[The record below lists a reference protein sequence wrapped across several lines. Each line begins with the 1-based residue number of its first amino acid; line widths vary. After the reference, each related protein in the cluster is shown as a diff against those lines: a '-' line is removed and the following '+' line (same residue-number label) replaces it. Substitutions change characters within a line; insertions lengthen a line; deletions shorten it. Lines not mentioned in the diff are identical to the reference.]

1 MHDRVSVNPMA
12 LRALPVDEE
21 AAALAAIGARR
32 IGVASQKLE
41 AGGWGR
47 GLRALQDAG
56 LEIAYLVHGV
66 FTPVDDDAGW
76 AAESDQLRR
85 AIDAAAAVGAPFV
98 YLCTGPPGPLRWEDA
113 VAALGNRLAP
123 AIDRARAAGIDLA
136 LENALSVRTDTSFLF
151 TLRDT
156 VAVAR
161 QLGIG
166 VCADLYCCWVE
177 PDLAAILRD
186 GIDVI
191 RLVQVSDRELR
202 SLAQPDRRVPGDGDL
217 PLERLLADVLAAG
230 YDGLFDL
237 ELLGPRIDA
246 EGGAA
251 AVARGAA
258 WLGQAL
264 DRLGARTGG

>member
-32 IGVASQKLE
+32 VGVVSQKLT
-41 AGGWGR
+41 GTDGDR
-47 GLRALQDAG
+47 GLRVLQDAG
-56 LEIAYLVHGV
+56 LEIAYVVHGV

-76 AAESDQLRR
+76 AAELDGLRR
-85 AIDAAAAVGAPFV
+85 AVDVAAAVGAPFV

-113 VAALGNRLAP
+113 VSALGDRLAP
-123 AIDRARAAGIDLA
+123 AIDRGRAAGIDLA

-161 QLGIG
+161 QFGIG

-177 PDLAAILRD
+177 PDLATTLRD
-186 GIDVI
+186 AIDVI

-202 SLAQPDRRVPGDGDL
+202 SVAQPDRRVPGDGDL
-217 PLERLLADVLAAG
+217 PLERLLADVLDAG

-246 EGGAA
+246 EGGPA

-258 WLGQAL
+258 WLGITL
-264 DRLGARTGG
+264 DRLAARSDG

>member
-123 AIDRARAAGIDLA
+123 TIDRARAAGIDLA

-151 TLRDT
+151 TFARHRRRRPSARHRRLRRPVLLLGRTRPRRHPPRRHRRHPARPGQRPRAPLAGPARPAGARRRRPT
-156 VAVAR
+156 VGATAR
-161 QLGIG
+161 RCPRRRLRRSVRPG
-166 VCADLYCCWVE
+166 
-177 PDLAAILRD
+177 AARP
-186 GIDVI
+186 
-191 RLVQVSDRELR
+191 
-202 SLAQPDRRVPGDGDL
+202 ADRRRRWCGGRRPGR
-217 PLERLLADVLAAG
+217 RLARS
-230 YDGLFDL
+230 
-237 ELLGPRIDA
+237 GPRPA
-246 EGGAA
+246 
-251 AVARGAA
+251 
-258 WLGQAL
+258 
-264 DRLGARTGG
+264 GARTGG

>member
-12 LRALPVDEE
+12 LRAVPVDEE
-21 AAALAAIGARR
+21 AVALAAIGARR
-32 IGVASQKLE
+32 IGVASQKLPPTD
-41 AGGWGR
+41 WDR
-47 GLRALQDAG
+47 DLRVLQDAG

-66 FTPVDDDAGW
+66 FTPVDDAAGW
-76 AAESDQLRR
+76 TTELDGLLR
-85 AIDAAAAVGAPFV
+85 AVDAAAAVRTPFV

-113 VAALGNRLAP
+113 VAQLGDRLAP
-123 AIDRARAAGIDLA
+123 AIDQARAAGIDLA

-161 QLGIG
+161 QLGVG

-177 PDLAAILRD
+177 PDLAATLRD

-191 RLVQVSDRELR
+191 RLVQVSDRQLR
-202 SLAQPDRRVPGDGDL
+202 SVAQPDRRVPGDGDL
-217 PLERLLADVLAAG
+217 PLQRLLADVLAAG

-258 WLGQAL
+258 WLGDAL
-264 DRLGARTGG
+264 DRLAGPSGG